1 MQLISIGF
9 GRAALPLDFVNQL
22 RRLRER
28 GIVRLVDAAF
38 VAKDEH
44 DGLTTIKVSDLDE
57 DETVLLGM
65 VAGAFVGYG
74 ALGEKGIDLG
84 AEVGAMSSEDG
95 FFGLSSDELDE
106 IADRIPR
113 GTAATFIMLEH
124 LWAIGLKE
132 AMRNAGGEVIGQG
145 WITPETLIAM
155 GKSMADEADA
165 GNNH

>member
-1 MQLISIGF
+1 M
-9 GRAALPLDFVNQL
+9 PCDFINQL

-57 DETVLLGM
+57 DEAVLLGM
-65 VAGAFVGYG
+65 VAGALVGYG

-84 AEVGAMSSEDG
+84 ADIGAMSSEDG
-95 FFGLSSDELDE
+95 FFGLSQDDLDE

-145 WITPETLIAM
+145 WISPATLIAM
-155 GKSMADEADA
+155 GESMAEEADA
-165 GNNH
+165 ENRP